1 MTPFPTDPPIAS
13 NVAIQDLTP
22 GLTLRPAVTPG
33 LPMLQYKT

>member
-22 GLTLRPAVTPG
+22 GLPCG